1 MATSTSGSRR
11 SGSDCCCRRDHRRLV
26 CLGITPL
33 GRGEVAAPKRRAAR
47 AVAPLS
53 FRRKAEA
60 PVDDL
65 GCCLELPGGLG
76 ASDRFHET
84 AARSRRL
91 LRDLAIARGVPPFS
105 APEPHFPRLTTGS
118 VQVSSKTGEL
128 HLGAGVPSV
137 GTAGRAPATSRC
149 EGQAGVASYCPAP
162 SIPRCCVS
170 SPCRPALPCR
180 PIFPCAFPYGRA
192 AAHADDHRMRPVD
205 RARDVRVLVAQ

>member
-1 MATSTSGSRR
+1 MSVAFVHAYTNPWTHPRGRTVRLPPPRVALVASCETDVINGGETCVCVGACTRSASRQRSGNASGSRSIASSGATDVVTASSCR
-11 SGSDCCCRRDHRRLV
+11 SRSNSPPRVSRIQREHAALDEQQRHRRHDCLRRD
-26 CLGITPL
+26 P
-33 GRGEVAAPKRRAAR
+33 AA
-47 AVAPLS
+47 
-53 FRRKAEA
+53 
-60 PVDDL
+60 
-65 GCCLELPGGLG
+65 
-76 ASDRFHET
+76 
-84 AARSRRL
+84 
-91 LRDLAIARGVPPFS
+91 
-105 APEPHFPRLTTGS
+105 LTRC
-118 VQVSSKTGEL
+118 
-128 HLGAGVPSV
+128 LGAGVTSV